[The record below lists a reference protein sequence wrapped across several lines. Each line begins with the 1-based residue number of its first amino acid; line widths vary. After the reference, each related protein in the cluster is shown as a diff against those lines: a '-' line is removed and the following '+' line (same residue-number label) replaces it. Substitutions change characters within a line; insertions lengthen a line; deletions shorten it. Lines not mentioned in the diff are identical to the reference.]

1 MNFCTTITTA
11 KQESELQRSGVSS
24 SSRLHMLM
32 KPFYSKSLAHLAPFT
47 INKWKNNKFPYIQ
60 DRNYLL

>member
-24 SSRLHMLM
+24 SSGLHMLM
-32 KPFYSKSLAHLAPFT
+32 KPFYSKSLVHLAPFT
-47 INKWKNNKFPYIQ
+47 INK
-60 DRNYLL
+60 